1 MAQYYKSNTSSI
13 SSTRRNSPIP
23 IHGNNNTSVN
33 TTTPSNETDL
43 GLPKDIQRI
52 VAQRIRA
59 FEIAAAEM
67 DAETR
72 RHTTLPLYPRSG
84 EDADEYQHYKELR
97 TAKERQP
104 SVPHK
109 RVTPFEDD
117 LSRDTK
123 KPATPTS
130 NVQSPITTKEE
141 WIYPAETS
149 QRTTGK
155 PSEPTETTHQTLGP
169 YCLPPDLQ
177 EYMGMTV
184 DQNQDVDDIYEHPW
198 IEPTPEITA
207 QDTMDVTLDTEPKQ
221 VNPEITNNSQDVI
234 TTVQSSEESDTS
246 QTSGGGGSYR
256 PFITKTKRTQ
266 TVAPRM
272 KGRSLKSLETYN
284 KAFRQYKARLIGR
297 VLDDKET
304 ICTYLNGLNLGL
316 LKELRMLKLQPKT
329 LETWQNAIY

>member
-1 MAQYYKSNTSSI
+1 MAQIYRSNISSI

-23 IHGNNNTSVN
+23 IHGNANTSVN
-33 TTTPSNETDL
+33 TTTSDL
-43 GLPKDIQRI
+43 GLPKEIQRI

-130 NVQSPITTKEE
+130 NVQTPTTTQEG
-141 WIYPAETS
+141 WIYPTETS
-149 QRTTGK
+149 QKMTE
-155 PSEPTETTHQTLGP
+155 EPTESTGMIHQTSGP
-169 YCLPPDLQ
+169 YSLPPDLQ
-177 EYMGMTV
+177 EYMGMTI
-184 DQNQDVDDIYEHPW
+184 DQNQNVDDIYEHPW
-198 IEPTPEITA
+198 IEPTPEITT
-207 QDTMDVTLDTEPKQ
+207 QDTMNVTPDVEPKQ
-221 VNPEITNNSQDVI
+221 VNPEITNDSQVII
-234 TTVQSSEESDTS
+234 TTVQSSEE
-246 QTSGGGGSYR
+246 
-256 PFITKTKRTQ
+256 
-266 TVAPRM
+266 
-272 KGRSLKSLETYN
+272 
-284 KAFRQYKARLIGR
+284 
-297 VLDDKET
+297 
-304 ICTYLNGLNLGL
+304 
-316 LKELRMLKLQPKT
+316 
-329 LETWQNAIY
+329 

>member
-1 MAQYYKSNTSSI
+1 MAQIYRSNISSI

-23 IHGNNNTSVN
+23 IHGNANTSVN
-33 TTTPSNETDL
+33 TTTPDL
-43 GLPKDIQRI
+43 GLPKEIQRI

-104 SVPHK
+104 SIPHK

-117 LSRDTK
+117 LSRDAK

-130 NVQSPITTKEE
+130 NIHTPTTTEAE
-141 WIYPAETS
+141 WIYPSETS
-149 QRTTGK
+149 QRMTEE
-155 PSEPTETTHQTLGP
+155 PSETAHQTSGP
-169 YCLPPDLQ
+169 YYLPPDLQ

-184 DQNQDVDDIYEHPW
+184 DQNQDLDDIYEHPW

-207 QDTMDVTLDTEPKQ
+207 QDTMDVTPDAEPKQ
-221 VNPEITNNSQDVI
+221 TDPEITNSSQAAM
-234 TTVQSSEESDTS
+234 TGAQS
-246 QTSGGGGSYR
+246 
-256 PFITKTKRTQ
+256 
-266 TVAPRM
+266 
-272 KGRSLKSLETYN
+272 
-284 KAFRQYKARLIGR
+284 
-297 VLDDKET
+297 
-304 ICTYLNGLNLGL
+304 
-316 LKELRMLKLQPKT
+316 
-329 LETWQNAIY
+329 